1 MSFLN
6 NQQEEV
12 IDLFQLFNELKK
24 NFKLIIVWAILGLL
38 VSLIVSMF
46 FITPKYSATIDILVN
61 QKSDSAQAQYTT
73 QQADLQAI
81 NTYKDVIQKA
91 VILEPVV
98 KELKQKNNFQGS
110 VASLQGA
117 ITVDNQTNSQ
127 VFSVTVKDTNAY
139 MAADIANT
147 IGNVFSKKIKQM
159 MKIDNVT
166 IVTKATPNLTP
177 VSPNKKMNALIGLL
191 VGALIGIGIAVIKY
205 LRDTTVKES
214 SFLTEELGLAYL
226 GFVYHIKEQEEGLHA
241 VQVLSGNLKQAKP
254 EQQRRRRV

>member
-1 MSFLN
+1 MNSLK

-24 NFKLIIVWAILGLL
+24 HFRLIIIWALIGLILSMV
-38 VSLIVSMF
+38 VSFF
-46 FITPKYSATIDILVN
+46 FITPKYSSTIDILVN
-61 QKSDSAQAQYTT
+61 QKADSEQTQYTT

-98 KELKQKNNFQGS
+98 KELKQKNNYQGS
-110 VASLQGA
+110 VGSLQGA
-117 ITVDNQTNSQ
+117 ISVANQTSSQ
-127 VFSVTVKDTNAY
+127 VFSVTVTDTNAY

-147 IGNVFSKKIKQM
+147 IGTVFSKKIKQM

-191 VGALIGIGIAVIKY
+191 VGLLIGIGIVVIKY
-205 LRDTTVKES
+205 LRDTTVKDVE
-214 SFLTEELGLAYL
+214 FLSELGLTNL
-226 GFVYHIKEQEEGLHA
+226 GIVYHMHG
-241 VQVLSGNLKQAKP
+241 KQGYKVVNILNSKAAPAAKP
-254 EQQRRRRV
+254 MRRRV

>member
-1 MSFLN
+1 M
-6 NQQEEV
+6 EELDNT

-24 NFKLIIVWAILGLL
+24 NFKLIIVWVILGLVLSL
-38 VSLIVSMF
+38 VVSFF

-61 QKSDSAQAQYTT
+61 QKSDSLQTQYTT

-81 NTYKDVIQKA
+81 NTYKDVIQKS

-98 KELKQKNNFQGS
+98 KELKQKNNFQGT

-117 ITVDNQTNSQ
+117 ITVNNQTNSQ

-177 VSPNKKMNALIGLL
+177 VSPNKKMNALIGLA
-191 VGALIGIGIAVIKY
+191 VGLLIGVGIVIIKY
-205 LRDTTVKES
+205 LRDTTVKS
-214 SFLTEELGLAYL
+214 PDFLVDELGLTYL
-226 GFVYHIKEQEEGLHA
+226 GFVYNIEDEDEGLHVVKILNA
-241 VQVLSGNLKQAKP
+241 NVQANAQP